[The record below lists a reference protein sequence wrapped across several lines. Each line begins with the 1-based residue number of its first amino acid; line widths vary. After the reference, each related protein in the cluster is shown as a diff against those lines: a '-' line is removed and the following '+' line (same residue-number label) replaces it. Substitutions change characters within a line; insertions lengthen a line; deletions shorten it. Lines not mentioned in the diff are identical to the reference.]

1 MATSLASVVTMVT
14 GLRRTIRLSAF
25 FATSEANFVDLEEE
39 REPFLGSGEAAE
51 EGELALLP
59 TGGWVGVN

>member
-1 MATSLASVVTMVT
+1 MATSFASVVTMVT
-14 GLRRTIRLSAF
+14 GLRWTIRLSAF

-39 REPFLGSGEAAE
+39 RVPFLGSDVE

-59 TGGWVGVN
+59 TAVWAGVY